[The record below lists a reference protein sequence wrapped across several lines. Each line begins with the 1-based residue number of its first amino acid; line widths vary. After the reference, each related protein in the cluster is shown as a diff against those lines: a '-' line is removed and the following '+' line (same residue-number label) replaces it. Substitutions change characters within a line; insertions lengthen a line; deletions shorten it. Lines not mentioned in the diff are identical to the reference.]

1 MLGRRQRSAVSPSAA
16 VEAGST
22 AVGKTAETVS
32 ELAGRAVEAA
42 REAQRVAAPALR
54 SAAQEAQR
62 VAAPA
67 LRSAAHTSAETLSHA
82 AEKAAEVLSEAA
94 ERLAKEGAEGVTT
107 AATGVAAAAVRPK
120 RWRRRIRRVLILG
133 GAVGAAYMVITK
145 TPIAAKLSELVFGP
159 PLDEEEPEPIT
170 LPVTGSPVEGQ
181 GDHSPVASE
190 SEALEPAEDA
200 RGEEV
205 ASGSASQDDGTGQ

>member
-1 MLGRRQRSAVSPSAA
+1 MLGRRQRSAMSQSA
-16 VEAGST
+16 VIETGSA

-32 ELAGRAVEAA
+32 ELAGRAVVAA
-42 REAQRVAAPALR
+42 R
-54 SAAQEAQR
+54 EAQR

-82 AEKAAEVLSEAA
+82 AERAAEVLSEAA
-94 ERLAKEGAEGVTT
+94 ERLAREGAEGVAT
-107 AATGVAAAAVRPK
+107 AAAGVSGAAGGVAAAVRPK

-133 GAVGAAYMVITK
+133 GAVGAAYVVITK
-145 TPIAAKLSELVFGP
+145 TPIAGKLSELVFGP

-181 GDHSPVASE
+181 AAHGSVTSE
-190 SEALEPAEDA
+190 SEALEPALDA